1 MAEKSCGDFVD
12 CLTDICIAQGILGAQ
27 EKEPIKKTFYERSEP
42 QFEQFLL
49 DEGIVEKDQLL
60 RALSEYYK
68 LPAIDV
74 VGNFF
79 DHHLV
84 RMFPKDVMLRNG
96 FIPYDHEGDI
106 MIVVAAE
113 PDDEELPALI
123 GNFVSYDVTFMVGI
137 FNDITD
143 AVKEFYDEDLETA
156 ESMEYDRE
164 DARREHH
171 PIETYPDENS
181 EE

>member
-1 MAEKSCGDFVD
+1 MAEKSCGDFID
-12 CLTDICIAQGILGAQ
+12 CLTDICIAQGSLGAQ
-27 EKEPIKKTFYERSEP
+27 DKEPIKKTFNERSEP

-49 DEGIVEKDQLL
+49 DEGLVEKDQLL
-60 RALSEYYK
+60 KALSQYYNI
-68 LPAIDV
+68 PSIDV
-74 VGNFF
+74 VGYFF
-79 DHHLV
+79 SHHLV

-123 GNFVSYDVTFMVGI
+123 GRYVSYDVTFMAGI

-143 AVKEFYDEDLETA
+143 AVKEFYDESLVVM
-156 ESMEYDRE
+156 ESEEYDAE
-164 DARREHH
+164 DERREQH
-171 PIETYPDENS
+171 PIETYPDDN